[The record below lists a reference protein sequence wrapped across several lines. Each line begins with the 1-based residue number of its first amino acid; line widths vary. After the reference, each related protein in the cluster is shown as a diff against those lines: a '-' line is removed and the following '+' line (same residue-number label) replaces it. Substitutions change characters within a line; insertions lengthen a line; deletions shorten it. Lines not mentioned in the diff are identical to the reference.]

1 MHKHASY
8 VVVAMAFLALALH
21 GKQAQAQS
29 EEPVNTLE
37 KNAEIFEKLN
47 TKMVDLQYLETQF
60 GHILDALTADHSIP
74 FVLHES
80 AFDNNLDEESVISL
94 SLDSQRLSSALRM
107 MLEPFDC
114 TWTIDDGVVVVK
126 SEDEALTTMNLM
138 AFKVGDLTKV
148 IDNVSGVL
156 TQKSQK
162 NVNGGFRGGGG
173 VFSVQEVAKADS
185 SQEDTQAEGSKT
197 EQESPTNTPP
207 TKVQSIDELRPEQQL
222 AILITEMIDPDSWE
236 HAGGNAKIFTINQV
250 LVVRQTSKN
259 FNEIHNLLE
268 HLRLIGISQT
278 K

>member
-8 VVVAMAFLALALH
+8 VVVAMAFLALALY

-29 EEPVNTLE
+29 LVNPLE

-47 TKMVDLQYLETQF
+47 TKTVDIQYFETRF
-60 GHILDALTADHSIP
+60 GDIVDELSVDHSIP
-74 FVLHES
+74 FVLHPS

-94 SLDSQRLSSALRM
+94 TLASQRLGSALRM
-107 MLEPFDC
+107 LLEPFDC

-126 SEDEALTTMNLM
+126 SEDEALSTMNLM
-138 AFKVGDLTKV
+138 TFKVGDLTKV

-156 TQKSQK
+156 IQKSQK
-162 NVNGGFRGGGG
+162 NVNGGFRGSGG

-185 SQEDTQAEGSKT
+185 SQEDTKAEGSKT
-197 EQESPTNTPP
+197 EEESPPNAPP
-207 TKVQSIDELRPEQQL
+207 TNVQLADDLRPEQQL

-236 HAGGNAKIFTINQV
+236 QAGGNAKIFTINQV